1 MHPLKGTLK
10 QYQGEAIILCETTH
24 EIQCQLGNY
33 TRNYRLVLNGKEPMP
48 EPEGGWI
55 CTCNPTSTLRR
66 LSNSSRADEIG
77 AIRAIQITEMAL
89 YEQQTT
95 TNEKEQ

>member
-1 MHPLKGTLK
+1 MQPLKGTLK
-10 QYQGEAIILCETTH
+10 QYDGEAIILCETVH

-33 TRNYRLVLNGKEPMP
+33 TRNHRLVLNGKEPMP
-48 EPEGGWI
+48 EPEGGWV
-55 CTCNPTSTLRR
+55 CSCNPTSTLRR
-66 LSNSSRADEIG
+66 LSNSSKSDEIG
-77 AIRAIQITEMAL
+77 ELRAVQVTEITL